1 MAKYN
6 LRMARALLLLLFMV
20 SLLPLMA
27 QQRVRSAYIQKYKDI
42 AVEQMKRYGIPA
54 SITLAQA
61 CLESANGTSPLA
73 TKANNHFGIKCHNWS
88 GKSYK
93 HDDDRKGECF
103 RSYSNPEESFTDHSL
118 FLVERARYRSLFS
131 LNREDYKA
139 WAHGLKAAGY
149 ATNPQY
155 AQLLI
160 KIIEENNLQRYDRLA
175 GGKSAAYG
183 GKSEKAKRLAAQLG
197 ELQMQLTEL
206 EGRISESVREANRL
220 QSGKEFRR
228 LSKELK
234 SLQKSKK
241 RLEKSIKKCE
251 RKLKRAK

>member
-1 MAKYN
+1 MKKYIS
-6 LRMARALLLLLFMV
+6 LKVLLLSLLLLLPNAGRL
-20 SLLPLMA
+20 SA
-27 QQRVRSAYIQKYKDI
+27 QSAVRSRYIEKYKDI

-73 TKANNHFGIKCHNWS
+73 TKANNHFGIKCHEWK
-88 GKSYK
+88 GKTYK
-93 HDDDRKGECF
+93 HDDDKKGECF
-103 RSYSNPEESFTDHSL
+103 RRYADPAESFKDHSL
-118 FLVERARYRSLFS
+118 FLTTRARYKGLFS

-160 KIIEENNLQRYDRLA
+160 KIIEENGLQRYDRLA
-175 GGKSAAYG
+175 VGNSAASG
-183 GKSEKAKRLAAQLG
+183 SRSRAAERLSAQLG
-197 ELQMQLTEL
+197 ELQQEL
-206 EGRISESVREANRL
+206 AEVESRIAESVREANRL
-220 QSGKEFRR
+220 QSGKEYRR

-234 SLQKSKK
+234 NLNKSKK
-241 RLEKSIKKCE
+241 SIEKRIKKCE